1 VRKFS
6 RVVLIVPGTII
17 ALGTIVLLGVNLYVQ
32 SQGTQA
38 RIQQELSQR
47 LGTTLNVRRVSVTP
61 WGGLKLS
68 GITIPEVSAAGSAN
82 FLEAKTFGL
91 RIRLLSLFSRR
102 LVITQVS
109 LADPKVVWPQNAD
122 GKWRLPGLPDHNQE
136 NASIAPDEP
145 VERSENETSREPET
159 EIPPRKPPKSKQP
172 LSDSSSKNTNTT
184 GTFVPEIRR
193 VSVSGGDFRFLDRS
207 RNFVAAFEGV
217 EFRSAVRNAV
227 ALRGN
232 ARVAKISLRNRF
244 FLEQLKSPLQYDPTS
259 LELPQISAHAGGG
272 DIAGHFSMQPQMED
286 SPFTVEVRFRNVQ
299 ADRVVTDAGGPKGVV
314 QGNLEG
320 SFNATGKTADP
331 NALTGAGEIV
341 LRGGQVQQYSLLV
354 ALGQV
359 LQIEELMQLH
369 LEQAEAK
376 YHITPGVVTVDE
388 LILHSPNIRLSATG
402 TITFNGKMQLDSR
415 LAINEKI
422 RAQLFK
428 PIRANFQP
436 TDETGYFA
444 VDFQVGGTIDR
455 PKSNLL
461 EKVVGRDLK
470 DLVNS
475 LWGGRKTERP
485 KKKRSAEATPSEG
498 IISPSPSPTLEK
510 QTEATATPVASP

>member
-1 VRKFS
+1 VQKFS
-6 RVVLIVPGTII
+6 QVVLIVLGTII
-17 ALGTIVLLGVNLYVQ
+17 ALGTIVLLGANLYVQ

-68 GITIPEVSAAGSAN
+68 GITIPEGSAGSPN
-82 FLEAKTFGL
+82 FLEARTFGL
-91 RIRLLSLFSRR
+91 RIRLLSLFARR
-102 LVITQVS
+102 LVITKVS
-109 LADPKVVWPQNAD
+109 LIDPKVIWPQNAS
-122 GKWRLPGLPDHNQE
+122 GKWRLPGLPEDNRG
-136 NASIAPDEP
+136 NAPVAPAQP
-145 VERSENETSREPET
+145 IGRSRAEKSPELEAETPAMKLPE
-159 EIPPRKPPKSKQP
+159 IHARAN
-172 LSDSSSKNTNTT
+172 DSSFKNKNV
-184 GTFVPEIRR
+184 TFVPEIRR
-193 VSVSGGDFRFLDRS
+193 VSLSGGDFRFLDRS
-207 RNFVAAFEGV
+207 GNFVAAFEGL

-227 ALRGN
+227 ALRGS

-244 FLEQLKSPLQYDPTS
+244 FLDQLKSPLQYDPTS
-259 LELPQISAHAGGG
+259 LDLPQISAHAGGG
-272 DIAGHFSMQPQMED
+272 DIAGRFSMQPEMED

-299 ADRVVTDAGGPKGVV
+299 ADRIVTDAGGPKGVV
-314 QGNLEG
+314 QGKLEG
-320 SFNATGKTADP
+320 SLNATGKTADP

-341 LRGGQVQQYSLLV
+341 LRDGQVQQYSLLV

-376 YHITPGVVTVDE
+376 YHITPGVVTVDD
-388 LILHSPNIRLSATG
+388 LILHSPNIRLSASG
-402 TITFNGKMQLDSR
+402 TITFKGKVQLDSR

-436 TDETGYFA
+436 TDEPGYFA
-444 VDFQVGGTIDR
+444 VDFEVGGTIDR

-461 EKVVGRDLK
+461 ERVVGRDLK

-475 LWGGRKTERP
+475 FWSGKKTERP
-485 KKKRSAEATPSEG
+485 KKKRSAEATPREG
-498 IISPSPSPTLEK
+498 IASPSPSPASGK
-510 QTEATATPVASP
+510 QTAATATPLASP